1 MQVPAVFLDD
11 AQQST
16 TTAALTRLRS
26 ITDEG
31 ALQLVVVISYNQLVL
46 NLSQLAGGAPVD
58 LLVADEAHRCKN
70 SAAGVTQA
78 ITLTRARCRLLLTAS
93 PLQNNLK
100 ELRSLANLAVP
111 GVAGTAEQWQ
121 QSIISKIEAAAKPDA
136 PLLARMQGHL
146 AARQLREGVLGPLF
160 LRRENDS
167 SVYPTAFVYTI
178 LLEMS
183 PLQRE
188 LYQLFEA
195 NPDATQAM
203 ARQGYLQSLLLHP
216 KLLAKHA
223 ESSLG
228 FLGPILRGR
237 RWPVT
242 PRALLLESATLRAC
256 VLLLE
261 EILARTND
269 KVGSEG
275 SRLILSPRL

>member
-1 MQVPAVFLDD
+1 MPAVILDD

-31 ALQLVVVISYNQLVL
+31 ALRLVVVISYNQLVL
-46 NLSQLAGGAPVD
+46 NLSQLACGAPVD

-78 ITLTRARCRLLLTAS
+78 ITLTRARCRLLLTAT
-93 PLQNNLK
+93 PLQNNLR

-111 GVAGTAEQWQ
+111 GVAGTVEQWQ

-136 PLLARMQGHL
+136 PLLARMHGHL

-167 SVYPTAFVYTI
+167 SVYPKAFVYTI
-178 LLEMS
+178 LLVMS

-188 LYQLFEA
+188 LYQLIRGQ
-195 NPDATQAM
+195 PRRDPRTQAM
-203 ARQGYLQSLLLHP
+203 TRQGYLQSLLLHP

-228 FLGPILRGR
+228 FLGPVLRGR
-237 RWPVT
+237 RWPVS
-242 PRALLLESATLRAC
+242 PRALLLETATLSAC

-269 KVGSEG
+269 KVGS
-275 SRLILSPRL
+275 